1 MYSFLNL
8 IADYQNNNQF
18 SGQIVIA
25 QNGQIIYRYC
35 DGYADIALKKP
46 FATQQVFPIAAITK
60 QFMAAL
66 ILKLCEDG
74 KLELNQPIITYLNAN
89 HEVWDGDVPKWAYEI
104 TIHHLLS
111 NSSGLV
117 NYIMEAIFDPKYW
130 LNINDSDGH
139 NVARCIL
146 NKIKDSPL
154 LFTPGSEFGYC
165 DTNYLLLDIIARQL
179 IDIDL
184 HDWFRLNLF
193 TKFAMH
199 DTIWPKLSDEL
210 AYIRDI
216 YCDDKLPKRYS
227 AMYCDVKSK
236 PRLECDHG
244 FNVPCAGA
252 GSMFSTVDDLIIWND
267 VLHNEKF
274 INAKS
279 LQLMRD
285 IHVGSKDSYLGA
297 VSYGYGLMIDYIG
310 EQVIYSHSGHFKGIR
325 THLSYN
331 VQNKISIVILANLG
345 PSYEQDFAAVG
356 AQDQE
361 QLNLVTQLHR
371 EIIKSELNKHHRVD
385 E

>member
-1 MYSFLNL
+1 MYALQQL

-18 SGQIVIA
+18 SGQLAVA
-25 QNGQIIYRYC
+25 KEGNIIYRYS
-35 DGYADIALKKP
+35 DGYADLTLQRP
-46 FATQQVFPIAAITK
+46 FANKQVFPIAAITK
-60 QFMAAL
+60 QFMAAM

-74 KLELNQPIITYLNAN
+74 KLELDQPIITYLPAN
-89 HEVWDGDVPKWAYEI
+89 HEIWDGHVPKWATEI
-104 TIHHLLS
+104 TLHHLLS

-130 LNINDSDGH
+130 RSINDSDGH

-146 NKIKDSPL
+146 NKVKDSPL

-165 DTNYLLLDIIARQL
+165 DTNYLLLDLIARQL
-179 IDIDL
+179 IGVDL
-184 HDWFRLNLF
+184 HDWFRINVF
-193 TKFAMH
+193 NQFAMH
-199 DTIWPKLSDEL
+199 DTTWPKLSDEL

-216 YCDDKLPKRYS
+216 YCNESLPKRYT
-227 AMYCDVKSK
+227 AMYRDVKST
-236 PRLECDHG
+236 PYLEFDHG

-252 GSMFSTVDDLIIWND
+252 GGMFSTLEDLLIWNE

-285 IHVGSKDSYLGA
+285 IHIGSKDSYLGT
-297 VSYGYGLMIDYIG
+297 VSYGYGLMVDYIG
-310 EQVIYSHSGHFKGIR
+310 EYAIYSHSGHFKGIR
-325 THLSYN
+325 THLSYD

-345 PSYEQDFAAVG
+345 PSYEQDFATVE
-356 AQDQE
+356 AQDRE

-371 EIIKSELNKHHRVD
+371 EIIKSGI
-385 E
+385 